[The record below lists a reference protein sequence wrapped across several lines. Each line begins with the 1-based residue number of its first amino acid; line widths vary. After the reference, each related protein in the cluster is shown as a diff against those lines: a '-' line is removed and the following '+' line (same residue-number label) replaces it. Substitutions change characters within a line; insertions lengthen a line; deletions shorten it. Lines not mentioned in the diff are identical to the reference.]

1 MAIVVVLFDL
11 KPGTDAAAYEHWAR
25 TTDLPTVNNLDSVN
39 KFCVFKATGLMS
51 GGKSPYQYIEILDL
65 QSLEQLR
72 ADAQSEIMRRVAGQ
86 FREFA
91 DAPLFIVTEPV
102 E

>member
-11 KPGTDAAAYEHWAR
+11 KPGTDAAAYEQWAR
-25 TTDLPTVNNLDSVN
+25 TTDLPTVNNLESVN
-39 KFCVFKATGLMS
+39 KFSVFKATGLMG
-51 GGKSPYQYIEILDL
+51 GGKSPYQYLEILDL

-72 ADAQSEIMRRVAGQ
+72 AEARSDIMRKVAAE

-91 DAPLFIVTEPV
+91 DTPLFIITEPV